1 MTTLI
6 RRRKL
11 YEEVA
16 DRIEDMIRNGRFRP
30 GDSLPSER
38 ELSEMFGVGRN
49 AVREALFSLQK
60 IGIVNVSSGERARVT
75 RPTAEG
81 LMRGIS
87 GAIPHLIADEAGMRY
102 LQEAR
107 ALFEIGLA
115 RYAALHAE
123 DEDIAQLGKA
133 LAENERV
140 VGDQPEFE
148 RTDVAFHFAIAAIAR
163 NPIFNSLYQAMAD
176 WLLEQRRVSSR
187 VQATAREAF
196 EAHKNIFKAI
206 AARDPLAAMGAMQEH
221 LNAVQHYYW
230 KYIESQREHRS
241 TMHR

>member
-16 DRIEDMIRNGRFRP
+16 DRIEDMIRNGRFRT

-38 ELSEMFGVGRN
+38 EFSAMFGVGRN

-60 IGIVNVSSGERARVT
+60 IGIVNISSGERARVT

-102 LQEAR
+102 LQDAR

-115 RYAALHAE
+115 RHAAVHAQ
-123 DEDIAQLGKA
+123 DEDIAGLRMA
-133 LAENERV
+133 LADNERAI
-140 VGDQPEFE
+140 GNQSEFE
-148 RTDVAFHFAIAAIAR
+148 RTDVAFHFAIATIAR
-163 NPIFNSLYQAMAD
+163 NPIFNSLYEAMAD
-176 WLLEQRRVSSR
+176 WLLKQRRVSSR

-196 EAHKNIFKAI
+196 EAHNKIFTAI
-206 AARDPLAAMGAMQEH
+206 AAHDPLAAMDAMQQH
-221 LNAVQHYYW
+221 LDAVQHYYW
-230 KYIESQREHRS
+230 KYIDSQKKRR
-241 TMHR
+241 

>member
-16 DRIEDMIRNGRFRP
+16 DRIEDMIRNGRFRT

-38 ELSEMFGVGRN
+38 EFSEMFGVGRN

-75 RPTAEG
+75 RPTAEA

-87 GAIPHLIADEAGMRY
+87 GAIPHLIADETGMRY
-102 LQEAR
+102 LQDAR

-123 DEDIAQLGKA
+123 DEDIARLGRRLQKMSA
-133 LAENERV
+133 LLV
-140 VGDQPEFE
+140 TSP
-148 RTDVAFHFAIAAIAR
+148 
-163 NPIFNSLYQAMAD
+163 S
-176 WLLEQRRVSSR
+176 
-187 VQATAREAF
+187 
-196 EAHKNIFKAI
+196 
-206 AARDPLAAMGAMQEH
+206 
-221 LNAVQHYYW
+221 LNALMLHSISQSRPLRVIPSLTRCMKQWPIGYWNNGGSRAACRRRHGRRSRPIIKFSKPSLPVTCYRRWMPCSSTWKSVQHYYW
-230 KYIESQREHRS
+230 KYIESHRER
-241 TMHR
+241 R

>member
-1 MTTLI
+1 MTTVI

-16 DRIEDMIRNGRFRP
+16 DRIQDMIRSGRFRT

-38 ELSEMFGVGRN
+38 EWSELFGVGRN

-87 GAIPHLIADEAGMRY
+87 GAIPHLIADEPGMRY
-102 LQEAR
+102 LQDAR

-115 RYAALHAE
+115 RHAALHAA
-123 DEDIAQLGKA
+123 DQDIARLRKA
-133 LAENERV
+133 LAENERA
-140 VGDQPEFE
+140 VGEQAEFE
-148 RTDVAFHFAIAAIAR
+148 RTDVAFHFAIATIAR
-163 NPIFNSLYQAMAD
+163 NPIFNSLYEAMAD

-196 EAHKNIFKAI
+196 EAHKKIFKAI
-206 AARDPLAAMGAMQEH
+206 AAHDPLAAMNTMQQH
-221 LNAVQHYYW
+221 LNAVQNYYW
-230 KYIESQREHRS
+230 KYIESQRENIGE
-241 TMHR
+241 

>member
-16 DRIEDMIRNGRFRP
+16 ARIEDMIRNGRFRT

-38 ELSEMFGVGRN
+38 EFSVMFGVGRN

-87 GAIPHLIADEAGMRY
+87 GAIPHLISDEAGMRY
-102 LQEAR
+102 LQDAR
-107 ALFEIGLA
+107 ALFEIGLT

-123 DEDIAQLGKA
+123 DEDIARLREA
-133 LAENERV
+133 LAENERAI
-140 VGDQPEFE
+140 GDQPGFE
-148 RTDVAFHFAIAAIAR
+148 RTDVAFHFAIATIAR
-163 NPIFNSLYQAMAD
+163 NPIFNSLYEAMAD

-196 EAHKNIFKAI
+196 EAHNKIFKAI
-206 AARDPLAAMGAMQEH
+206 AARDPLSAMDAMQQH
-221 LNAVQHYYW
+221 LDAVQHFYW
-230 KYIESQREHRS
+230 KYIESQRKDR
-241 TMHR
+241 

>member
-16 DRIEDMIRNGRFRP
+16 DRIEDMIRNGRFHT

-38 ELSEMFGVGRN
+38 EFSEMFGVGRN
-49 AVREALFSLQK
+49 AVREALFCLQK

-102 LQEAR
+102 LQDAR

-115 RYAALHAE
+115 RHAALKAE
-123 DEDIAQLGKA
+123 DEDIARLREA
-133 LAENERV
+133 LTKNERAI
-140 VGDQPEFE
+140 GDQAEFE
-148 RTDVAFHFAIAAIAR
+148 RTDVAFHFAIASIAR
-163 NPIFNSLYQAMAD
+163 NPIFSSLYEAMAD
-176 WLLEQRRVSSR
+176 WLLAQRRVSAR

-196 EAHKNIFKAI
+196 EAHKKIFNAI
-206 AARDPLAAMGAMQEH
+206 AARDTLAAMDAMQQH

-230 KYIESQREHRS
+230 KYIESQRKHR
-241 TMHR
+241 